1 MIMKKLFSLLFL
13 LCVSV
18 ISYAQIIEAVHWRFS
33 VKDISDSEKEL
44 VFTANM
50 DDGWHLYGMNIPD
63 GGPAA
68 TTFSFD
74 EIHGAVLDGGV
85 TSSSRLIKK
94 YDKQFE
100 MELSWYEKQAVFIQ
114 KIKLTAPTFSITGNV
129 RAMACNDQSCLP
141 PTTEEFTFTGKG
153 TPAEATKPESLQKE
167 NIKATVV
174 MVSTLTTDGAE
185 VTLKAM
191 ERGAIDFIE
200 KPNNLIETK
209 GQRFREKLIKV
220 LATITA
226 AGSTQTYQKKV
237 ITNVVKPAAVRKIRT
252 KDAARSKIVA
262 IACSTG
268 GPKSLQSVI
277 PLLKSNM
284 DAPVL
289 VVQHMPAGFTK
300 SMAARLNELSPLDV
314 KEANEGDVLEK
325 GHVYVAP
332 GGKHLLVQRLADGT
346 HCIVLSD
353 APAIGGLRPCANL
366 MYESLMD
373 SGYDEI
379 TCVVL
384 TGMGADGTKGISEL
398 QKEKNVYVIAQ
409 DEETS
414 VVYGMPKAI
423 AETGLVDEIV
433 PLESV
438 ADTILKNVGVN

>member
-1 MIMKKLFSLLFL
+1 MKKNILVVDDSALMRR
-13 LCVSV
+13 V
-18 ISYAQIIEAVHWRFS
+18 ICDIIN
-33 VKDISDSEKEL
+33 SDETFQAIDTCRDGLDALEKL
-44 VFTANM
+44 RAKRY
-50 DDGWHLYGMNIPD
+50 DGV
-63 GGPAA
+63 
-68 TTFSFD
+68 
-74 EIHGAVLDGGV
+74 VLDVNMPRMDG
-85 TSSSRLIKK
+85 LALLE
-94 YDKQFE
+94 Q
-100 MELSWYEKQAVFIQ
+100 
-114 KIKLTAPTFSITGNV
+114 
-129 RAMACNDQSCLP
+129 
-141 PTTEEFTFTGKG
+141 
-153 TPAEATKPESLQKE
+153 LQKE
-167 NIKATVV
+167 RIRATVI
-174 MVSTLTTDGAE
+174 MVSTTTTKDAE
-185 VTLKAM
+185 VTMLAM
-191 ERGAIDFIE
+191 ERGAVDFVP
-200 KPNNLIETK
+200 KP
-209 GQRFREKLIKV
+209 
-220 LATITA
+220 
-226 AGSTQTYQKKV
+226 
-237 ITNVVKPAAVRKIRT
+237 TNVIEAKGEAFKGKLLGVLNAVLKTQKMALGSKSAATPEKVVLRRNTEPVRSRNKL
-252 KDAARSKIVA
+252 VA
-262 IACSTG
+262 LACSTG
-268 GPKSLQSVI
+268 GPKALQSVI
-277 PLLKSNM
+277 PYLPKNL
-284 DAPVL
+284 DAPMVL
-289 VVQHMPAGFTK
+289 VQHMPAGFTK
-300 SMAARLNELSPLDV
+300 SMADRLNELSPLDV

>member
-1 MIMKKLFSLLFL
+1 MKKNILVVDDSALMRR
-13 LCVSV
+13 V
-18 ISYAQIIEAVHWRFS
+18 ICDIIN
-33 VKDISDSEKEL
+33 SDSGFQATDTCRDGLEAYEKL
-44 VFTANM
+44 CQKAYDAV
-50 DDGWHLYGMNIPD
+50 
-63 GGPAA
+63 
-68 TTFSFD
+68 
-74 EIHGAVLDGGV
+74 VLDVNMPRMNG
-85 TSSSRLIKK
+85 L
-94 YDKQFE
+94 
-100 MELSWYEKQAVFIQ
+100 ELLE
-114 KIKLTAPTFSITGNV
+114 
-129 RAMACNDQSCLP
+129 R
-141 PTTEEFTFTGKG
+141 
-153 TPAEATKPESLQKE
+153 LQKE

-174 MVSTLTTDGAE
+174 MVSTLT
-185 VTLKAM
+185 
-191 ERGAIDFIE
+191 
-200 KPNNLIETK
+200 TK